1 MHTYCVLVILSCIL
15 EPQSFQNP
23 IILSENYCQLHYLFL
38 IFCIN
43 GKMSYASHTNN
54 YHLKMI
60 YALFQSGYARN
71 TLTVVKGFLQN
82 HFHLQKRIILLK
94 NPMYEVEL
102 PRSTAKPN
110 IKSRKKNGE
119 QRSEH
124 CHLRSLQLFWYC
136 KKPNH
141 SRKRH

>member
-1 MHTYCVLVILSCIL
+1 
-15 EPQSFQNP
+15 
-23 IILSENYCQLHYLFL
+23 
-38 IFCIN
+38 
-43 GKMSYASHTNN
+43 
-54 YHLKMI
+54 MI

-110 IKSRKKNGE
+110 IKSRKKE
-119 QRSEH
+119 RRTKERTLSSPISTAI
-124 CHLRSLQLFWYC
+124 LVL
-136 KKPNH
+136 
-141 SRKRH
+141 